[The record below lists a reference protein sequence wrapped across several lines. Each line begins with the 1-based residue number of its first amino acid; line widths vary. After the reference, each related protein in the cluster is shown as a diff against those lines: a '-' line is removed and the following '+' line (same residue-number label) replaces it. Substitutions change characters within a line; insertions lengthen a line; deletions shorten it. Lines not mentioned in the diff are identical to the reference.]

1 MEYAPNVRSEEE
13 YFRTLRNRIIECIC
27 REILHKK
34 RTTFHGIDMIE
45 DCVRGFY
52 DKSEADKYQ
61 FSEESTD
68 YKHFYWLSVDSSI
81 NTKIITSK
89 YLGI

>member
-52 DKSEADKYQ
+52 DKSEGDKYQ
-61 FSEESTD
+61 FSKG
-68 YKHFYWLSVDSSI
+68 YINHWLSVDSSI
-81 NTKIITSK
+81 NETKIITSK